1 MFLNTTREKSNLQY
15 TICYTYFIYLLILF
29 LLYSLDTPVSC
40 ANKTDIHVITEILLK
55 VALNTK
61 TQQPYFILIF
71 IYSYIFLIILFY
83 LFIIFFQP
91 TWLRLFQKRVVRNKC
106 DIYVFITI
114 TDTSGGELLVPDG
127 IIFPVDSVS
136 ALI

>member
-1 MFLNTTREKSNLQY
+1 MRKLLFDVLEYYKREIKSTIHNLLYLFL
-15 TICYTYFIYLLILF
+15 FIYLLILF
-29 LLYSLDTPVSC
+29 LLYSPDTPVSC

-61 TQQPYFILIF
+61 TQQPYFILFF

-91 TWLRLFQKRVVRNKC
+91 T
-106 DIYVFITI
+106 
-114 TDTSGGELLVPDG
+114 
-127 IIFPVDSVS
+127 
-136 ALI
+136 